1 MGACYRVTILLAIK
15 PLRVTPAR
23 DPCDLYHSCYPL
35 TCILGLLGQ
44 ALIERDIYAAHD
56 PWEDSRMHSLGY
68 S

>member
-23 DPCDLYHSCYPL
+23 DPCDLYHSPV
-35 TCILGLLGQ
+35 ILGQ

-56 PWEDSRMHSLGY
+56 PWEDSRMHSLGH